1 MYAEHT
7 LVQRSLCKELR
18 VAAVL
23 LLSAWSP
30 AFVNVIHVPH
40 LLLLAAQCKVSE
52 QAVLG
57 RCYLHAA

>member
-23 LLSAWSP
+23 PLSALSP

-57 RCYLHAA
+57 